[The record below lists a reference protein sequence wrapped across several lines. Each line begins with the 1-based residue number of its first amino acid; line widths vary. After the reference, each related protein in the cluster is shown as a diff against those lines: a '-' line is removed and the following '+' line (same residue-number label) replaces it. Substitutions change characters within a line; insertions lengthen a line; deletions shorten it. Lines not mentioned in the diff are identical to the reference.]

1 MHPVS
6 KGWEEGEWE
15 ILYTCLSTYL
25 PAYLPA
31 CPLLCYALSHHATM
45 SSEVEPATP
54 RPHHE
59 AFPQLYRRGLRD
71 SSSSSTQQ
79 KPVVTVAAALP
90 DDDRVEYPPMPEEK
104 KLGAFSTAALIISK
118 MIGTGVFAKPA
129 IVLLNSGGKT
139 IALSMWLAGG
149 AMTLCG

>member
-1 MHPVS
+1 
-6 KGWEEGEWE
+6 
-15 ILYTCLSTYL
+15 
-25 PAYLPA
+25 
-31 CPLLCYALSHHATM
+31 M

-71 SSSSSTQQ
+71 SSSSTQQ
-79 KPVVTVAAALP
+79 KPVAAVAAALP
-90 DDDRVEYPPMPEEK
+90 GDDDRVEYPPMPEEK
-104 KLGAFSTAALIISK
+104 KLGAFSTAALIVSK

-139 IALSMWLAGG
+139 IALCMWLAGG